1 LSTTK
6 VILMEVSMSTMTQ
19 SNPARGP
26 MPRRTFLAV
35 AVGLAAAA
43 FGAPALAELV
53 EGKNYVRLKAPVP
66 VETGKKIEVIEF
78 FSYGC
83 PHCADLEKY
92 LIPWRAKLP
101 QDVQF
106 RRVPV
111 MFQERWINL
120 AKIYYTLDAMG
131 DEEKLSPDVFAA
143 IHVGNTSLWND
154 KTFFD
159 WAASKGLDRKKVEDV
174 YNSFAISGKM
184 NRARQQA
191 QTFDIQSVP
200 AAVVDGKFFT
210 ASDKVGTHAQ
220 LPAALDELIA
230 KARAERSKS

>member
-1 LSTTK
+1 MELSNCTT
-6 VILMEVSMSTMTQ
+6 TQ
-19 SNPARGP
+19 PDAVPVP
-26 MPRRTFLAV
+26 MRRRMFLV
-35 AVGLAAAA
+35 ATLGFAAAA
-43 FGAPALAELV
+43 FGAPVAAQMV
-53 EGKNYVRLKAPVP
+53 EGKNYLRLKAPVP

-83 PHCADLEKY
+83 PHCAELEKY

-111 MFQERWINL
+111 MFQDRWVNL
-120 AKIYYTLDAMG
+120 GKIYYTLDALG

-143 IHVGNTSLWND
+143 IHGQNLSLWND

-159 WAASKGLDRKKVEDV
+159 WAASKGLDKKKVEDV
-174 YNSFAISGKM
+174 YSSFAVSGKM

-200 AAVVDGKFFT
+200 TVIVDGKFVT
-210 ASDKVGTHAQ
+210 GSDKVGTHAQ
-220 LPAALDELIA
+220 LPAALDELIV
-230 KARAERSKS
+230 KARAERSKT

>member
-1 LSTTK
+1 M
-6 VILMEVSMSTMTQ
+6 LMEVSIRTITQ
-19 SNPARGP
+19 STLAPGA
-26 MPRRTFLAV
+26 MPRRTFLAA
-35 AVGLAAAA
+35 AVGLAVAA
-43 FGAPALAELV
+43 FGAPAYAQLV
-53 EGKNYVRLKAPVP
+53 EGKNYTRLKTPVP
-66 VETGKKIEVIEF
+66 VESGKKIEVIEF

-83 PHCADLEKY
+83 PHCAELEKY

-120 AKIYYTLDAMG
+120 GKIYYTLDALG

-143 IHVGNTSLWND
+143 LHGANMSLWND

-174 YNSFAISGKM
+174 FNSFAINGKM

-191 QTFDIQSVP
+191 QTYDIQSVP
-200 AAVVDGKFFT
+200 TVVVDGKFVT
-210 ASDKVGTHAQ
+210 GSDKVGTHAQ
-220 LPAALDELIA
+220 LPAALDELIV
-230 KARAERSKS
+230 KARAEHSKA

>member
-1 LSTTK
+1 MELSICTTTHPDATD
-6 VILMEVSMSTMTQ
+6 VRM
-19 SNPARGP
+19 R
-26 MPRRTFLAV
+26 RRTFLA
-35 AVGLAAAA
+35 ATLGFAAAA
-43 FGAPALAELV
+43 FGCSVSAQMV
-53 EGKNYVRLKAPVP
+53 EGKNYLRLKAPVP

-83 PHCADLEKY
+83 PHCAELEKY

-111 MFQERWINL
+111 MFQDRWINL
-120 AKIYYTLDAMG
+120 GKIYYTLDALG
-131 DEEKLSPDVFAA
+131 EEEKLSPDVFAA
-143 IHVGNTSLWND
+143 IHGQNLSLWND

-159 WAASKGLDRKKVEDV
+159 WAATKGLDKKKVEDV
-174 YNSFAISGKM
+174 YGSFAVSGKM

-191 QTFDIQSVP
+191 QMFDIQSVP
-200 AAVVDGKFFT
+200 TVIVDGKFVT
-210 ASDKVGTHAQ
+210 GSDKVGTHAQ
-220 LPAALDELIA
+220 LPAALDELIV

>member
-1 LSTTK
+1 
-6 VILMEVSMSTMTQ
+6 
-19 SNPARGP
+19 
-26 MPRRTFLAV
+26 
-35 AVGLAAAA
+35 
-43 FGAPALAELV
+43 
-53 EGKNYVRLKAPVP
+53 
-66 VETGKKIEVIEF
+66 
-78 FSYGC
+78 
-83 PHCADLEKY
+83 

-111 MFQERWINL
+111 MFQDRWINL

-131 DEEKLSPDVFAA
+131 EEEKLSPDVFAA
-143 IHVGNTSLWND
+143 IHGQNVSLWND

-174 YNSFAISGKM
+174 YGSFAISGKM

-191 QTFDIQSVP
+191 QTFDVQSVP
-200 AAVVDGKFFT
+200 TVVVDGKFIT

-220 LPAALDELIA
+220 LPAALDELIV
-230 KARAERSKS
+230 KARAEHSKT